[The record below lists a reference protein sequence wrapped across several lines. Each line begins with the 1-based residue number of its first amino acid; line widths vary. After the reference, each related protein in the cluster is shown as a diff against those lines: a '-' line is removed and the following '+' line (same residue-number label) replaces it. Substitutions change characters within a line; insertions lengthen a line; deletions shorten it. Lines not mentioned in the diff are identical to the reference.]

1 MQDQILYINNSECP
15 FCKSNN
21 LSKYQQRSDELW
33 VLLCNDCQLGFV
45 EKYPEN
51 LQDLYNIQYYEK
63 SQDNL
68 ESPIGYS
75 NYKEIDYDYFLWAIA
90 LVGLTKSTGSLF
102 DLGCSNGLFLDLAK
116 SYGCNDLAG
125 VEITPEYAEVCRQK
139 GYNTYNIDFL
149 DVEFK
154 ADQKYDIVTAWA
166 VLEHIP
172 QLNETFDKIKTILKE
187 DGVLFFE
194 VPCLTFSENDKYWLN
209 SSLEHIYYFTEKSF
223 NTILKK
229 FFGSIY
235 IGRVVD
241 FPNYG
246 SSLIGFVTSSKSKLV
261 DFHAISTYLNWINKA
276 DMEQIEVEDL
286 VSYFIFHFRY
296 TASIQICKNIAE
308 YLNKSLSNASCVQ
321 KIEIQYWSYLSTK
334 LTKAYLDN
342 QDYIE
347 AKEYFLSQI
356 SNLESECQVNQVIIQ
371 QTQSELQQT
380 QSELYDANEE
390 LKAMK
395 TSKFWKLRNKW
406 FKIKKFLG
414 LADEDS
420 DNVIATDI
428 PNEEELNPEISEITV
443 PSAEIP
449 ITWRTIEQEQWPKD
463 NPLVTVVIL
472 CFNYGRYLEDAID
485 SVLNQTLQNLEIIVV
500 DDASTDLQS
509 LGVLNNLNQFR
520 TQVICQQN
528 QKPSIARNNGI
539 KNAKGKYICCL
550 YADDKLKPTYLE
562 KCVARMEAENLDI
575 CYSWLQEF
583 GESHEI
589 CPSLDFSL
597 ETLIQYNGVIVSAVF
612 KRDIWEKTGGYNP
625 QMTHGY
631 ENWDFW
637 IAIAKLGGIGAT
649 VNEPLFLSR
658 KHSHSMLDEALDRHN
673 MLYTSIQ
680 ANHRDLYDDP
690 EIVTKIVQQ
699 QKHYVVK
706 EAYCNLLASF
716 QKEGV
721 KKTTHSKNILFAL
734 PCLVIGGAEKVLL
747 NLIKMLKKEGFNI
760 IICTT
765 RKTHPSMGDDTC
777 KFEEFTQEIY
787 HLYNLFDSVQW
798 EEFIYYLIYSRNI
811 DFIFLSCS
819 DYFYDILPQ
828 IKQRFPDIKVIDQQY
843 NEIGYIKQNRQYVQ
857 QINMTIVENKT
868 VKDCLLF
875 KYQEKSEKVILIP
888 NGVDT
893 EYFDPKLILD
903 KTININEKILVEK
916 FIVTFLGRFSIEKAP
931 QLFVEIVNYLKDD
944 DNLYFIMAGNG
955 ILYDEVINLIHN
967 YELTDK
973 IYLPSF
979 VDARECLSISN
990 LLILPSQHDGRPNA
1004 VLEALSM
1011 GVPVIASSV
1020 GGLPHIIQNGYN
1032 GFLCQPNDI
1041 QDFVDHIQTLSN
1053 DANLYSQMQKNAR
1066 IYAETHL
1073 NLVKNTKQK
1082 YLAVF
1087 NNLSR
1092 IS

>member
-1 MQDQILYINNSECP
+1 M
-15 FCKSNN
+15 
-21 LSKYQQRSDELW
+21 
-33 VLLCNDCQLGFV
+33 
-45 EKYPEN
+45 
-51 LQDLYNIQYYEK
+51 
-63 SQDNL
+63 
-68 ESPIGYS
+68 
-75 NYKEIDYDYFLWAIA
+75 
-90 LVGLTKSTGSLF
+90 
-102 DLGCSNGLFLDLAK
+102 
-116 SYGCNDLAG
+116 
-125 VEITPEYAEVCRQK
+125 
-139 GYNTYNIDFL
+139 
-149 DVEFK
+149 
-154 ADQKYDIVTAWA
+154 
-166 VLEHIP
+166 
-172 QLNETFDKIKTILKE
+172 
-187 DGVLFFE
+187 
-194 VPCLTFSENDKYWLN
+194 
-209 SSLEHIYYFTEKSF
+209 
-223 NTILKK
+223 
-229 FFGSIY
+229 
-235 IGRVVD
+235 
-241 FPNYG
+241 
-246 SSLIGFVTSSKSKLV
+246 
-261 DFHAISTYLNWINKA
+261 
-276 DMEQIEVEDL
+276 
-286 VSYFIFHFRY
+286 
-296 TASIQICKNIAE
+296 
-308 YLNKSLSNASCVQ
+308 
-321 KIEIQYWSYLSTK
+321 
-334 LTKAYLDN
+334 
-342 QDYIE
+342 
-347 AKEYFLSQI
+347 SQI

-395 TSKFWKLRNKW
+395 NSKFWKLRNKW

-449 ITWRTIEQEQWPKD
+449 IAWRTIEQEQWPKD

-509 LGVLNNLNQFR
+509 LGVLNNLYQFR

-539 KNAKGKYICCL
+539 KNAKGQYICCL

-658 KHSHSMLDEALDRHN
+658 KHSYSMLDEALDRHN

-893 EYFDPKLILD
+893 EYFDPKLILLPKNIMST
-903 KTININEKILVEK
+903 KTWKHFRKVRCVL
-916 FIVTFLGRFSIEKAP
+916 FSVCP
-931 QLFVEIVNYLKDD
+931 CSHHSV
-944 DNLYFIMAGNG
+944 G
-955 ILYDEVINLIHN
+955 IL
-967 YELTDK
+967 
-973 IYLPSF
+973 SC
-979 VDARECLSISN
+979 ASQRR
-990 LLILPSQHDGRPNA
+990 LILA
-1004 VLEALSM
+1004 
-1011 GVPVIASSV
+1011 
-1020 GGLPHIIQNGYN
+1020 
-1032 GFLCQPNDI
+1032 
-1041 QDFVDHIQTLSN
+1041 
-1053 DANLYSQMQKNAR
+1053 
-1066 IYAETHL
+1066 
-1073 NLVKNTKQK
+1073 
-1082 YLAVF
+1082 
-1087 NNLSR
+1087 
-1092 IS
+1092 